1 MANDDGFQVVSRGVR
16 PRQHVRSGRNV
27 CCDSGSPTSVEIVSS
42 VLRTREDLNMVQYAT
57 QIEGLLEDVEC
68 EDLICYGIGLFGT
81 CRIARLQL
89 TLLLHIASV
98 KQVRLLR
105 VTALLHSAMRRSG
118 RSWCTTQCSAHKR
131 KRH

>member
-1 MANDDGFQVVSRGVR
+1 
-16 PRQHVRSGRNV
+16 
-27 CCDSGSPTSVEIVSS
+27 
-42 VLRTREDLNMVQYAT
+42 MVQYAT